1 MPYTPP
7 ERHDAIKVTV
17 DKVVLDVTSD
27 PYVVYTFRGFAPVVN
42 IRTDGGE
49 DRTLYLSSKSLS
61 EQLHNLLLKNNEE
74 WIGMK
79 VRVWKD
85 SEDRFARY
93 MVEEIDDDD
102 AEASADTP
110 PDADD
115 APASEEAKT
124 EAAPDAE
131 APAADAK
138 ADD

>member
-17 DKVVLDVTSD
+17 DKLVLEVTSD

-61 EQLHNLLLKNNEE
+61 EQLHNLLLKSNEE
-74 WIGMK
+74 WVGMK
-79 VRVWKD
+79 IRVWKD

-93 MVEEIDDDD
+93 MVEEIDDDAAGD
-102 AEASADTP
+102 AAAG
-110 PDADD
+110 DD
-115 APASEEAKT
+115 AKAEET
-124 EAAPDAE
+124 AAE
-131 APAADAK
+131 AK
-138 ADD
+138 ADDASEAESPADSKASD